1 MLPAHSSVAGH
12 LRTNKPHRRKPAR
25 EVMLKM
31 GIGHIAPKATNSG
44 GANALANIPEA
55 PAQATNVVPLAP
67 VQSASQV
74 PAPEPLRRR
83 EVASASI
90 DARVPTN
97 AEPTPLA
104 QIAPFADP
112 FVGFAGHCFMHFC
125 QAVEFA
131 TGWAKPRSTHA
142 EMAAESLL
150 NSSTHHGLMKQWGSC
165 SLGTICCS
173 VVAACLIPLFSA
185 SSIKSFL
192 PIPFLL
198 IIALVALGF
207 GRAAGVLGTV
217 AAALLFAGFLFEP
230 SGLAVGDPVAKRH
243 LIWMLIIGIVFS
255 DLLAR
260 FKLRRESHRF

>member
-1 MLPAHSSVAGH
+1 
-12 LRTNKPHRRKPAR
+12 
-25 EVMLKM
+25 M
-31 GIGHIAPKATNSG
+31 GTGHIARKVTNSG
-44 GANALANIPEA
+44 EEKALANISEA
-55 PAQATNVVPLAP
+55 PAQATTLVPLAP

-74 PAPEPLRRR
+74 PASAPLRRR
-83 EVASASI
+83 EVASAPI
-90 DARVPTN
+90 DAPVPTSATSN
-97 AEPTPLA
+97 PLV
-104 QIAPFADP
+104 QIAPLADP
-112 FVGFAGHCFMHFC
+112 FGGFVGRCFMHFC
-125 QAVEFA
+125 QAVEFV
-131 TGWAKPRSTHA
+131 TGWTNPRSAHA
-142 EMAAESLL
+142 EMAAQSLL
-150 NSSTHHGLMKQWGSC
+150 DSSTHHGPLKQWGSC

-173 VVAACLIPLFSA
+173 VVAACLIPLFST

-207 GRAAGVLGTV
+207 GRGAGVLGTV

>member
-1 MLPAHSSVAGH
+1 
-12 LRTNKPHRRKPAR
+12 
-25 EVMLKM
+25 M
-31 GIGHIAPKATNSG
+31 GTGHIARKATNSRG
-44 GANALANIPEA
+44 EKALANIPEA
-55 PAQATNVVPLAP
+55 PTQATTIVPLAP

-74 PAPEPLRRR
+74 PAPAPLRGR
-83 EVASASI
+83 EIASASI
-90 DARVPTN
+90 DAAVSTTAKSN
-97 AEPTPLA
+97 PLA
-104 QIAPFADP
+104 EIAPFGDP
-112 FVGFAGHCFMHFC
+112 FVGFAGRCFMHFC
-125 QAVEFA
+125 QAVEFVTA
-131 TGWAKPRSTHA
+131 WAKPRSTHA

-150 NSSTHHGLMKQWGSC
+150 NSSTHHNSLKHWGSC

-173 VVAACLIPLFSA
+173 VAAACLIPLFSA

-243 LIWMLIIGIVFS
+243 LIWMLVIGIVFS

>member
-1 MLPAHSSVAGH
+1 
-12 LRTNKPHRRKPAR
+12 
-25 EVMLKM
+25 M
-31 GIGHIAPKATNSG
+31 GNGHIARRVTDSG
-44 GANALANIPEA
+44 GEKALANIPEA
-55 PAQATNVVPLAP
+55 PAQATTVVPLAA
-67 VQSASQV
+67 VQSTSQV
-74 PAPEPLRRR
+74 PAPAPLRRR

-90 DARVPTN
+90 DAPVPTS
-97 AEPTPLA
+97 ATSSPLA

-112 FVGFAGHCFMHFC
+112 FVGFVGHCFLHFC
-125 QAVEFA
+125 QAVEFV
-131 TGWAKPRSTHA
+131 TGWTKPRSAQA
-142 EMAAESLL
+142 EMVAESLL
-150 NSSTHHGLMKQWGSC
+150 ESSTRHGSLKHWGSC